1 MYFKYTVVEYCSDD
15 DQSKIIASFPLKDA
29 ANEYL
34 SRRKDGLS
42 KNYSIIPV
50 RITETEFVELSNSY
64 NNFLT
69 ILQFL
74 RDHNFSDT
82 ALQELHRFL

>member
-1 MYFKYTVVEYCSDD
+1 MYLKYTVVEYCSET
-15 DQSKIIASFPLKDA
+15 DQSTVLASFPSLDA

-34 SRRKDGLS
+34 SRKKAGS
-42 KNYSIIPV
+42 IEYSSIIPV
-50 RITETEFVELSNSY
+50 RITEFEFVELSNSY